1 MKVGQAE
8 ETSILLLGFLVARL
22 ENLHCRLEN
31 LHQQDASTLE
41 LCGSQGSPSQREM
54 NSGMGGGEG
63 RDIEPFTLPC
73 VMMASSLLF
82 SNPIFFSTK

>member
-1 MKVGQAE
+1 
-8 ETSILLLGFLVARL
+8 
-22 ENLHCRLEN
+22 
-31 LHQQDASTLE
+31 
-41 LCGSQGSPSQREM
+41 M